1 MRPVD
6 SKTEAAEVV
15 NMYSFRRHASRA
27 HMKFLFKY
35 RPRHELVRLRI
46 IDEPEEEADMPLA
59 IAGPSKKR
67 NLDASTYIDLARET
81 DNDDPSSEDDL
92 GESGRAKRSRK
103 IEHLEAWVE
112 GKDNKKRLNEH
123 QIQYHPARDG
133 QSAYTECYLET
144 IDETFRIVVEK
155 LPQLHFKSDW
165 RCRVYIDG
173 AKLRNSVW
181 QAKDD
186 RYEKNSIQRLQG
198 GSTIVKSSLRF
209 APLMT
214 TDDPAKITLTGQNLQ
229 QMGSIEVTLQRGLW
243 RFSARGLPDTAQ
255 LHQGIA
261 DEKGKKTADDKTEA
275 VQEVNRY
282 TFTSSGPVYYRFLF
296 KYRPRAELIRIKI
309 VDEPEAEVAADA
321 TASQPGPSRKRIRLS
336 DPIDLTLSEDELD
349 VDVKPEL
356 EVDKKDVK
364 PSILAKR
371 NAYLEARVQELIA
384 ENKRPRRGSKKTTP
398 TIDLTLDGEVK

>member
-46 IDEPEEEADMPLA
+46 IDEPEEEAGMPLA

-133 QSAYTECYLET
+133 QSAYTECFLET

-165 RCRVYIDG
+165 RCRVYING
-173 AKLRNSVW
+173 AKLQNSVW

-243 RFSARGLPDTAQ
+243 RFSARGLPNTAQ

-261 DEKGKKTADDKTEA
+261 DEKGKKFAYTNQTADDKTEA
-275 VQEVNRY
+275 VQAVNRY

-296 KYRPRAELIRIKI
+296 K
-309 VDEPEAEVAADA
+309 
-321 TASQPGPSRKRIRLS
+321 PGPSRKRIRLS

-384 ENKRPRRGSKKTTP
+384 ENKRPRRGSRKTTP